1 MRLLAVVA
9 LSVALAS
16 GCASNASPEP
26 PQARTLK
33 IDPPA
38 SPTATTSKP
47 AIRKVSDPAR
57 IRIPSI
63 GVDARII
70 KVGLNPDRSME
81 TPPGGKNL
89 AGWFSPKVPTGKP
102 HEPRPGETGAAVI
115 AGHVDSKAAP
125 DVFYR
130 LKTLKRG
137 AEILVTDKKGR
148 THRFK
153 VVDKTQTDKDEL
165 DHDAIWND
173 PAHPAL
179 RLITCGGAFDR
190 VSGHYTANWTVFADA
205 AKASHG

>member
-1 MRLLAVVA
+1 MRLLAAVA

-26 PQARTLK
+26 PQARLLVE
-33 IDPPA
+33 DPPA
-38 SPTATTSKP
+38 SPTVTSKP
-47 AIRKVSDPAR
+47 PKDVKVADPAR

-89 AGWFSPKVPTGKP
+89 AGWFSPKVPEGKP
-102 HEPRPGETGAAVI
+102 HEPRPGEAGAAVI
-115 AGHVDSKAAP
+115 AGHVDSKSAA

-153 VVDKTQTDKDEL
+153 VVGKTQTDKDEL

-173 PAHPAL
+173 PEHPTL

-190 VSGHYTANWTVFADA
+190 AAGHYTANWTVFADA
-205 AKASHG
+205 A